1 MNCNTTMDSIDQSC
15 GKSLDKSFDCIEAEN
30 GNVSIMNTASVDID
44 DFDTQMSPL
53 IYVDSDTDGV
63 DDNDVSDNDG
73 DKLTDLNSQPSI
85 FKNSQSS
92 SSPEI
97 FCNQE
102 HAART
107 RLQISETKTLE
118 PNEKKQIV
126 APKTSKQLNK
136 NSTAINIGA
145 SKRFK
150 YKKLSIKVSSNE
162 CKNLNLR
169 GSKAAAKMKAKH
181 INDEVVVNESQDS
194 SENSN
199 SQSLFHSNRRCSGR
213 RISSTSDIQIISQ
226 KIPLSNTIT
235 ILSSDENLQP
245 TKAKIGNQ
253 HEKDNETQ
261 INVNHS
267 ASSDS
272 SSNFVVKK
280 DDKDGKASLEQKS
293 TTKIIDL
300 FGAPDECDDIDL
312 STTVTSDIFE
322 ITKNS
327 VFDNILC
334 SANDRITPTK
344 SNSTTNTHDELGKC
358 CLSGLRIIV
367 PKLSDSR
374 IEQIQQELLSQ
385 SQSQSQTIE
394 IVQPKETNIIDLTNT
409 QNFNDIQEISSEE
422 NAFVPEHERTPEK
435 RKLELTPTTRSC
447 LKRHPANDIDDSIG
461 KKFRSPSRS
470 GWLSTKNPQRIETPL
485 SRRRFDKWLNRTE
498 ENNLNN
504 EDLKKITKPRNL
516 FNEFRSKSS
525 QRLRRKCT
533 STNTVATENLNI
545 LSDDD

>member
-1 MNCNTTMDSIDQSC
+1 MNCNTAMNSIDQPC
-15 GKSLDKSFDCIEAEN
+15 VKSFDCIEEEN

-63 DDNDVSDNDG
+63 NDDDDVSDNDG
-73 DKLTDLNSQPSI
+73 DKHTDLNSQPSI
-85 FKNSQSS
+85 FENSQSS

-107 RLQISETKTLE
+107 RLQTLPSKTKTLK
-118 PNEKKQIV
+118 PNEKKHIV
-126 APKTSKQLNK
+126 ASKTSKQLNK
-136 NSTAINIGA
+136 NSTSVNIGA

-162 CKNLNLR
+162 CKSLNLR
-169 GSKAAAKMKAKH
+169 GPKAAAKVKAKP
-181 INDEVVVNESQDS
+181 INDEEVINGSQDS

-213 RISSTSDIQIISQ
+213 RISSTSDVQIISQ
-226 KIPLSNTIT
+226 KVPLLNTIT
-235 ILSSDENLQP
+235 ISSSDENSQP

-253 HEKDNETQ
+253 HENDDETQ
-261 INVNHS
+261 INIDHS

-272 SSNFVVKK
+272 PSNVDGKK
-280 DDKDGKASLEQKS
+280 DDVNAKASLEQKT

-312 STTVTSDIFE
+312 STTVASDIFE

-334 SANDRITPTK
+334 SANDKITPAK
-344 SNSTTNTHDELGKC
+344 SNSTTNTNDELGKC

-409 QNFNDIQEISSEE
+409 QNFSEIQEISSEE

-435 RKLELTPTTRSC
+435 QKLELTPTTRSC
-447 LKRHPANDIDDSIG
+447 LKRNPANDTDDSTG

-485 SRRRFDKWLNRTE
+485 SRRRFDKWLSRTE
-498 ENNLNN
+498 ENNLND

-516 FNEFRSKSS
+516 FNEFRTKSS

-545 LSDDD
+545 FSDDD